1 MPKKQEPNILFFY
14 IVNHS
19 IITFKICTPLL
30 SKRTQLKDQ
39 DYKASRAK
47 WSPVTKFRS
56 VTYNQKWWFRTVE
69 NCLREADSAEGWDV
83 CLPTLSYF
91 RYLELGSSGRSTSSH
106 SGPWGGLENRSQV
119 LILWILEQKIRMLKY
134 VWHQYVSGSVQN
146 ISYMRSLNPQQS
158 CETGTFIIL
167 ILQLRKQREKIT
179 SSLSHVLRKIKTQ
192 TVCLWRPCCQA
203 SVCSSVLS
211 HHNKDLEQWTLKP

>member
-1 MPKKQEPNILFFY
+1 
-14 IVNHS
+14 
-19 IITFKICTPLL
+19 
-30 SKRTQLKDQ
+30 
-39 DYKASRAK
+39 
-47 WSPVTKFRS
+47 
-56 VTYNQKWWFRTVE
+56 
-69 NCLREADSAEGWDV
+69 
-83 CLPTLSYF
+83 
-91 RYLELGSSGRSTSSH
+91 
-106 SGPWGGLENRSQV
+106 
-119 LILWILEQKIRMLKY
+119 MLKY

-203 SVCSSVLS
+203 SVCSAVLS
-211 HHNKDLEQWTLKP
+211 RHNKDLEQWTLKPSARHSSRVLDRPCYSSQVWNRLCYSSQTNQCYRVEHIRVEVKTKGKVRSHRSINKVEVEMEGRRY

>member
-1 MPKKQEPNILFFY
+1 M
-14 IVNHS
+14 
-19 IITFKICTPLL
+19 
-30 SKRTQLKDQ
+30 
-39 DYKASRAK
+39 
-47 WSPVTKFRS
+47 
-56 VTYNQKWWFRTVE
+56 E

-211 HHNKDLEQWTLKP
+211 HHNKDLEQWTLKPWARHSSRVLDRPCYSSQVWNRLCYSS